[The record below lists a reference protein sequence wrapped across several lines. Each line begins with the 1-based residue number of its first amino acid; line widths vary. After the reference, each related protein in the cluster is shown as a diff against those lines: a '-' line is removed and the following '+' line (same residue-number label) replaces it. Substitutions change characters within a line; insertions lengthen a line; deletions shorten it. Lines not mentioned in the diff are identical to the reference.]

1 MFNPF
6 RSKRKTSAKIPNTKL
21 TYSRPK
27 PRFRNLITKKA
38 LYEWSRNKHLV
49 NQIRK
54 GSSALGRFYAK
65 QIMSAMK
72 PRTYNKP
79 LYRGLWY
86 TFVPGK
92 QPMSSFTKN
101 FTVANSYSNGN
112 GNIVILNNPKN
123 VPVVNF
129 NNYKSE
135 FPGEAEVIIAPGTYK
150 ILKRNGRFV
159 HVEYFLTQ

>member
-1 MFNPF
+1 MKLF
-6 RSKRKTSAKIPNTKL
+6 RRKKRLSAKIPNTKL

-27 PRFRNLITKKA
+27 PRFKNLITKKA
-38 LYEWSRNKHLV
+38 LYEWSKGS

-54 GSSALGRFYAK
+54 GSSSLGRFYAK

-72 PRTYNKP
+72 PRSYNKP
-79 LYRGLWY
+79 LYRGLSD

-92 QPMSSFTKN
+92 HTLTSFTKN
-101 FTVANSYSNGN
+101 LTVANSYSNGN
-112 GNIVILNNPKN
+112 GNILVLNKPRNI
-123 VPVVNF
+123 PVVNF

-135 FPGEAEVIIAPGTYK
+135 YPGEVEVIIAPGTYK

-159 HVEYFLTQ
+159 HVEYFRV